1 MRRLLTAI
9 QIAAFARDGYVSPV
23 PVMTADEITALQ
35 REIDTFEQCH
45 PQEVAWALDIKCN
58 LLLDWVV
65 AAGTHRRILDAVEDL
80 LGPDIFL
87 TDAVFRIKE
96 PRSSIDYGW
105 HQDSARIQVEPCF
118 VIVFLAVTEA
128 TRENGCLLV
137 IPGSHGQV
145 EPFSVVESA
154 GQRERRVAR
163 VKAPDASRA
172 VPLELRAGEA
182 AFFSANLIHGS
193 EPNRS
198 GRRRVAILYDYAAAQ
213 ARQSTGRGSGQ
224 LVRGEDRWR
233 HFGHEPF
240 PEPGFTRANAAMRR
254 HILRTYPENPLM
266 GPLEPGAK
274 PRFPD
279 AVSGAFAE
287 TTEPAAQR

>member
-1 MRRLLTAI
+1 MNKLLSQPQVDRFTS
-9 QIAAFARDGYVSPV
+9 DGYVSAIPV
-23 PVMTADEITALQ
+23 LDADEVAALAH
-35 REIDTFEQCH
+35 EIEAFERRY
-45 PQEVAWALDIKCN
+45 PEDVAWAFDIKCN

-65 AAGTHRRILDAVEDL
+65 AAGTHRLVLDAAEDL
-80 LGPDIFL
+80 LGPNIFL

-96 PRSSIDYGW
+96 PGSAIEYGW

-118 VIVFLAVTEA
+118 VIVYLAVTAA
-128 TRENGCLLV
+128 TRKNGCLLV

-145 EPFSVVESA
+145 KPFFVVETA

-163 VKAPDASRA
+163 VENPDVSRA
-172 VPLELRAGEA
+172 VPLELAPGEA

-198 GRRRVAILYDYAAAQ
+198 DRRRIAILYDYTAAH
-213 ARQSTGRGSGQ
+213 ARQSVGRGSGQ
-224 LVRGEDRWR
+224 LVRGEDHWQ

-240 PEPGFTRANAAMRR
+240 PERGFTRANAATRR
-254 HILRTYPENPLM
+254 AILRAYPENPLM
-266 GPLEPGAK
+266 GPLEPGTA

-279 AVSGAFAE
+279 AISGPFAE
-287 TTEPAAQR
+287 NR